1 MIDSINMKSLVFI
14 IMVCNI
20 FIFWIFD
27 LIMVNLY
34 MMIRNYYL
42 VLLLI
47 CIFIGIKLIVYM
59 LEYFFVLLMFLRSG
73 KD

>member
-1 MIDSINMKSLVFI
+1 MKNLVFI

-27 LIMVNLY
+27 LIMLNLY